1 MIVSCGTS
9 VVGGDAR
16 RLHDSA
22 EGLEIVLMTLDEFRE
37 HLRGGQLTD
46 VGAGYRGLDALGLL

>member
-1 MIVSCGTS
+1 
-9 VVGGDAR
+9 
-16 RLHDSA
+16 
-22 EGLEIVLMTLDEFRE
+22 LEVVLMNLAEFRE